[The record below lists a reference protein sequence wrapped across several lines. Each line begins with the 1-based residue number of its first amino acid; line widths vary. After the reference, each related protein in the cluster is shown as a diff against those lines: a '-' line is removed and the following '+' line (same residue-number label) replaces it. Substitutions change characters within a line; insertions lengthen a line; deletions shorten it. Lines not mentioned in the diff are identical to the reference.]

1 MTKEE
6 IRSIS
11 ISKLRLNKEA
21 IIYDIGAGTGS
32 VSVEMALQAIDG
44 VVYAIEKK
52 SEAVDLIEENKKKF
66 GADNL
71 VVIDGIAPEAM
82 EQLPEPTHAFIGG
95 SSGNLKDIMM
105 LLLYKNP
112 KVRIVINAITLETIS
127 EALHCVKNLEVAEV
141 EVVQISISKSQTIG
155 DYHMMMGQNP
165 VYIISCTGK

>member
-1 MTKEE
+1 M
-6 IRSIS
+6 
-11 ISKLRLNKEA
+11 
-21 IIYDIGAGTGS
+21 
-32 VSVEMALQAIDG
+32 SVEMALQAIEG
-44 VVYAIEKK
+44 VVYAIEQK
-52 SEAVDLIEENKKKF
+52 SEAVSLIEENKKKF

-71 VVIDGIAPEAM
+71 VVIDGIAPEVM

-105 LLLYKNP
+105 LLLNKNP

-127 EALHCVKNLEVAEV
+127 EALHCVKNLDVAEV
-141 EVVQISISKSQTIG
+141 EVVQISISKSHTIG